1 MGWRHT
7 PSVALRDR
15 PSTNGLGRIA
25 LIEVEAVAFD
35 WFDPRGELH
44 QPASLRL
51 LVILRLDETTT
62 TRQSSGSIVRT
73 FPL

>member
-1 MGWRHT
+1 
-7 PSVALRDR
+7 
-15 PSTNGLGRIA
+15 LGRIA